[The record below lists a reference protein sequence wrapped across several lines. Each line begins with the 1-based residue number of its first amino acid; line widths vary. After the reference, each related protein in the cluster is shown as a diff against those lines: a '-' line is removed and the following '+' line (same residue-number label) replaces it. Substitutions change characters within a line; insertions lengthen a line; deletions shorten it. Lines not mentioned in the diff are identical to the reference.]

1 MGMTD
6 QRKVEMIVELKQSA
20 QNARRDRISK
30 FQKYYKMFNGILD
43 YDESYPW
50 RSKIFMK
57 EVYKVIDTIHPIFM
71 DMIFMKGEAFRV
83 KGVDS
88 PINTKQASI
97 LSALIAFY
105 IEKMDAYDTIDDFV
119 TELLITGTAFAKMY
133 WEVKTIKRE
142 EEVESEVPRIANLF
156 GKELQLGN
164 MIETNREIVTR
175 YVKDN
180 PTIEHIS
187 YKDIFFSTKAKN
199 FKNTWIIHRTW
210 KTLDQLKNKNKKYK
224 EVTGENFY
232 KNLGQLELLSTGV
245 DCKDGDPE
253 DSITRDEKSEL
264 GINNHAGLAEVE
276 DPQPVSEDLKMN
288 NEGEIEILEY
298 WNKDGSEVSVV
309 AGGMVLIKDEMNP
322 FEHKSKPFIYSNYK
336 RRPQEIWGIGICELA
351 EDGQDLLNTSVNQSI
366 DSNTL
371 VNNLMV
377 AVSADANIDQDQ
389 LKARPGGY
397 VEIDVDPGEAI
408 SSKFQQLKFSKVD
421 ASSEIALAMN
431 EIREVTGASKLMQGT
446 YESGAVRNTSQARL
460 MMTASN
466 KKFMGKVLTFESM
479 FLKPFIRMFYALI
492 MQYMTRDQVVRI
504 LGDKGAEYVK
514 VQPTDICLDL
524 DFVPVGTR
532 QLVEMEQLVHQLNN
546 FLAVVSRIPMAQAIV
561 KFKVLIRKIAEN
573 LLGAEVASEILMS
586 DEESKALMQ
595 QMMQQQNQ
603 QGQGGGNPNPSLGG
617 QNPSQPN
624 SAGGVQ

>member
-6 QRKVEMIVELKQSA
+6 QRKVEMIVELKNSA
-20 QNARRDRISK
+20 QTARRDRVSK
-30 FQKYYKMFNGILD
+30 FQKFYKMFNGVLD

-71 DMIFMKGEAFRV
+71 DMIFMKGEAFKV
-83 KGVDS
+83 KGIDS
-88 PINTKQASI
+88 PVNTKQASI
-97 LSALIAFY
+97 LSSLIAIY
-105 IEKMDAYDTIDDFV
+105 IDKMDAYDTIDDFI

-142 EEVESEVPRIANLF
+142 EDVESEVPRVANLF
-156 GKELQLGN
+156 GKEFQLGN
-164 MIETNREIVTR
+164 MTQTNREVVTK
-175 YVKDN
+175 YIKDN

-199 FKNTWIIHRTW
+199 FNTTWIIHRTW
-210 KTLDQLKNKNKKYK
+210 KTIAQLENKNKKYK
-224 EVTGENFY
+224 AVTGENFY
-232 KNLGQLELLSTGV
+232 KNLGQLKMSAGV
-245 DCKDGDPE
+245 DSRDGDPE
-253 DSITRDEKSEL
+253 EAVTRDEKNEL
-264 GINNHAGLAEVE
+264 GINTNAGLAEVE
-276 DPQPVSEDLKMN
+276 DPRPASENLNIN
-288 NEGEIEILEY
+288 NENEVEILEY
-298 WNKDGSEVSVV
+298 WNQDGSEVSVV
-309 AGGMVLIKDEMNP
+309 AGGMVLIKDEKNP
-322 FEHKSKPFIYSNYK
+322 FDHKGKPFLYANYK

-366 DSNTL
+366 DSNTMI
-371 VNNLMV
+371 NNLMV
-377 AVSADANIDQDQ
+377 AVASDANIDQDQ
-389 LKARPGGY
+389 LKARPGGF
-397 VEIDVDPGEAI
+397 VEIDVDPGESI
-408 SSKFQQLKFSKVD
+408 TSKFQQIKFSKVD
-421 ASSEIALAMN
+421 ASSEIGLAMN

-446 YESGAVRNTSQARL
+446 YESGAVRNTGQARL

-492 MQYMTRDQVVRI
+492 MQYMTRDQVVRV

-514 VQPTDICLDL
+514 VEPKDICLDL
-524 DFVPVGTR
+524 DFVPVGTK

-546 FLAVVSRIPMAQAIV
+546 FLAVVSRIPMAQSIV

-573 LLGAEVASEILMS
+573 LLGSEVASEILLS

-617 QNPSQPN
+617 ENPSQPN
-624 SAGGVQ
+624 PAGGPQ